1 MSDMFDLSDRLKN
14 LPPYLFVEIDKAK
27 RKLREEEKDVID
39 LGIGDPDTPTL
50 PYIIDAMKEAV
61 EDPRNHSYALDAGL
75 VELRKTVA
83 NWYDTRFG
91 VSGLGTDE
99 VLPLIG
105 SKDGIGHICLA
116 FANPGDY
123 ILVPEP
129 GYPGYQSSAILA
141 GATPYYMPL
150 LEENGY
156 LPDLAAIPADILA
169 KTKLMFL
176 NYPNNPTGAIAGEDF
191 YKDVVKFA
199 KANDII
205 VCHDAAYSEIA
216 FDGYVPMSFLEV
228 EGAKDVGVEFHSL
241 SKTYNMT
248 GWRMGFAVGNS
259 KVLTGLAKVKS
270 NVDSGVFQA
279 IQVTAIEAM
288 TGDQTY
294 QKDLVNLYKDRR
306 DAVVA
311 AMNEIGIEVDAP
323 KAAFYIWFKVPGGLS
338 SADFCMK
345 LLNEC
350 AVVVTPGNGFG
361 VDGEGY
367 ARISLT
373 VEKDRL
379 LQGIERIKTIL

>member
-1 MSDMFDLSDRLKN
+1 MSDMFELSNNLKK

-27 RKLREEEKDVID
+27 RKLREAEKDLID

-50 PYIIDAMKEAV
+50 PYIIDAMKEAID
-61 EDPRNHSYALDAGL
+61 DPRNHSYALDAGL
-75 VELRKTVA
+75 LELRKTVA
-83 NWYDTRFG
+83 AWYEKRFG
-91 VSGLGTDE
+91 VSGLESNE

-129 GYPGYQSSAILA
+129 GYPGYQASAILA

-156 LPDLAAIPADILA
+156 LPDLTAIPADILA

-176 NYPNNPTGAIAGEDF
+176 NYPNNPTGAIADKAF
-191 YKDVVKFA
+191 YEDVVKFA
-199 KANDII
+199 KANNII

-228 EGAKDVGVEFHSL
+228 EGSKDIGMEFHSL

-248 GWRMGFAVGNS
+248 GWRMGFAVGNA
-259 KVLTGLAKVKS
+259 KILAGLAKVKS

-279 IQVTAIEAM
+279 IQVAAIEAM
-288 TGDQTY
+288 TGDQTL
-294 QKDLVNLYKDRR
+294 QKDLVALYKDRR

-311 AMNEIGIEVDAP
+311 AMNAIGLKVEAP
-323 KAAFYIWFKVPGGLS
+323 KAAFYIWFKVPAGMG
-338 SADFCMK
+338 SAEFCMK

-361 VDGEGY
+361 TDGEGY

-373 VEKDRL
+373 VEKSRL